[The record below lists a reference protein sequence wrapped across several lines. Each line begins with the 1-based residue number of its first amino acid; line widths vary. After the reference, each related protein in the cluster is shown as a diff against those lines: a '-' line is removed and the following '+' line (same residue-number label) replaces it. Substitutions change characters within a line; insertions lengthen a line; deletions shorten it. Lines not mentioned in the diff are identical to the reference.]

1 MLRGVPIPSLLGY
14 NVTMDKTE
22 VMQLPHLGDSNQPGY
37 YKTENGERLT
47 LWWWD
52 GESYD
57 EWGEHLYEALI
68 SWED

>member
-1 MLRGVPIPSLLGY
+1 
-14 NVTMDKTE
+14 MDKAE

-37 YKTENGERLT
+37 YKTEDGERLT